1 MPNCSNCGNY
11 ITVHGVYKRHI
22 YVGRSN
28 RSTYG
33 KRSSFSTANHYRKR
47 SVCRSCAEEIDRKNK
62 RKRIISNIFYLLIL
76 VGVIYYFFK

>member
-11 ITVHGVYKRHI
+11 ITVHEVYKRHI

-33 KRSSFSTANHYRKR
+33 KRSSFSTANHYWLKR
-47 SVCRSCAEEIDRKNK
+47 
-62 RKRIISNIFYLLIL
+62 
-76 VGVIYYFFK
+76 

>member
-11 ITVHGVYKRHI
+11 ITVHEVYKRHI

-47 SVCRSCAEEIDRKNK
+47 SVCRSCALKIDKKNK
-62 RKRIISNIFYLLIL
+62 IQKIVSTVFYLLVL
-76 VGVIYYFFK
+76 GGVIYYFMK